1 MKAKFF
7 NCLLFSQL
15 KDLSKD
21 SILFLLKQIKGGTL
35 LKKKWFLDVLY
46 SHFLFSGNR
55 PRTDDDLN
63 TVIYAHSMIRNAP
76 LTDQYAKSLRQVES
90 FSLDTL
96 RSLEGER
103 GSVSAADIAAIA
115 RNITDPYSTS
125 NERVVCAS
133 GHGSS
138 VITDKK
144 LISFS
149 RL

>member
-1 MKAKFF
+1 M
-7 NCLLFSQL
+7 CLIF
-15 KDLSKD
+15 LS
-21 SILFLLKQIKGGTL
+21 
-35 LKKKWFLDVLY
+35 
-46 SHFLFSGNR
+46 SGNR
-55 PRTDDDLN
+55 PRTDADLN

-125 NERVVCAS
+125 NERAVCAS

-138 VITDKK
+138 VISDNMILS
-144 LISFS
+144 LI